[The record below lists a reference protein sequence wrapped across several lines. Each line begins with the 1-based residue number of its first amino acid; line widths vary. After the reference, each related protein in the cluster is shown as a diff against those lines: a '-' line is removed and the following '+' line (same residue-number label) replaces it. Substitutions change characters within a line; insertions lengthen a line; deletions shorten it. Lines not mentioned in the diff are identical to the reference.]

1 MNVPNITQGPG
12 SIPPLPR
19 AAADGGIPAPAHTDG
34 AAGRARVHAPA
45 AGISLTRLAW
55 FDANGDGLIDPR
67 AAGAG
72 GDATLLVP
80 THEVDLPTWGRP
92 ANPVVVGP
100 AAKSR
105 EAVGGEAK
113 SPAVAANAA
122 QTQRAVDA
130 YQRYGQTPAAA
141 APTPDPLPAVNV
153 TPQAAPITLAAA
165 PSASP
170 DLAPTATATPE
181 RAVA

>member
-1 MNVPNITQGPG
+1 MLPRPASRSPAWPG
-12 SIPPLPR
+12 STR
-19 AAADGGIPAPAHTDG
+19 TATAASI
-34 AAGRARVHAPA
+34 R
-45 AGISLTRLAW
+45 
-55 FDANGDGLIDPR
+55 R

-105 EAVGGEAK
+105 EAVDGEAT
-113 SPAVAANAA
+113 SSAVAANAA

-130 YQRYGQTPAAA
+130 YQRYGQTPGAAT
-141 APTPDPLPAVNV
+141 PTPDPLPAVNV
-153 TPQAAPITLAAA
+153 TPPPAPITLAAA

-170 DLAPTATATPE
+170 DLAPTATATPNAPSPE
-181 RAVA
+181 QRHPSNAT